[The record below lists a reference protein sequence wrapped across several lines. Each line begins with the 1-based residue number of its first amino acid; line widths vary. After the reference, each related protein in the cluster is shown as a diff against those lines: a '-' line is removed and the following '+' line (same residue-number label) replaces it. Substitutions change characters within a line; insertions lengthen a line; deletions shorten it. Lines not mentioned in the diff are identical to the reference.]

1 MAGRGRKEELAP
13 RGGGMLQLQGHRV
26 SVPWQ
31 RVTPYWSINSIREKP
46 NTQCFLRRAK
56 GERVRELGVM
66 LGASDDGRGTT
77 RDLSLDT

>member
-1 MAGRGRKEELAP
+1 
-13 RGGGMLQLQGHRV
+13 MLQLQGHHV

-46 NTQCFLRRAK
+46 NTQCFLRSAK
-56 GERVRELGVM
+56 GERLRELGVTV
-66 LGASDDGRGTT
+66 GESDNCRVTP